1 MAWAP
6 GSPDGRSSGTGC
18 VPLAG
23 SPKAGRVRALM
34 ADDVQQAPKE
44 PNPLYAGIENFGKG
58 LQDGVQT
65 MGGLAMLLALV
76 IRWAVRPPYRIQNL
90 FAQLDFVGVGSIF
103 IVALTGMFSG
113 MVFAHQSSRAFE
125 LFDAES
131 LVGPTVALTIT
142 RELAPVFTALMVTMR
157 AGSAMCTEL
166 GTMRVT
172 EQVDALETMAV
183 NPVQYLLVP
192 RVLAGLV
199 MVPILVMLFDTAG
212 MGGAYLVSVVVK
224 GISAGTFL
232 ARTQQWLD
240 PEDIFEGLIKGA
252 VFGLSVALIGCYKG
266 INASGGAKGVGQ
278 ATTEAMVASA
288 LAIFILDYFV
298 GVLLH

>member
-1 MAWAP
+1 MNPEKAEPAEAAGGARREP
-6 GSPDGRSSGTGC
+6 GLFVSTVEGLGRNAMDTISE
-18 VPLAG
+18 L
-23 SPKAGRVRALM
+23 
-34 ADDVQQAPKE
+34 
-44 PNPLYAGIENFGKG
+44 
-58 LQDGVQT
+58 
-65 MGGLAMLLALV
+65 GGLATLGFQVA
-76 IRWAVRPPYRIQNL
+76 RWSVRRPFRPQNF

-103 IVALTGMFSG
+103 IVVLTGLFTG
-113 MVFAHQSSRAFE
+113 MVFAQQSSRAFE

-142 RELAPVFTALMVTMR
+142 RELAAVFSALMVTMR

-192 RVLAGLV
+192 RVLAGLT
-199 MVPILVMLFDTAG
+199 MVPMLTMLFNTAG
-212 MGGAYLVSVVVK
+212 LSGAYFVAVTVK

-232 ARTQQWLD
+232 ARTRQWLEPAD
-240 PEDIFEGLIKGA
+240 LFEGLIKA
-252 VFGLSVALIGCYKG
+252 ALFGLTVALICCFKG
-266 INASGGAKGVGQ
+266 YNASGGAKGVGK

-288 LAIFILDYFV
+288 LSIFILDFIV
-298 GVLLH
+298 GVVLHG